1 MDNKQELRDVLVF
14 MSDQHTPYYSGFY
27 ADRCVDTPNLTRL
40 SESGVTFDECYT
52 VCPLCGPS
60 RAALLSGRRPAET
73 GIFTKSAL
81 SDTTATFLH
90 CLVEQGY
97 ETVLVGRMHF
107 IGPDQYHG
115 FTKHIAADMTPVT
128 WDTSTVRPQLRKER
142 GFYVQN
148 DTFGHGAAACAGG
161 GTSPVLEYDEFVLN
175 EALKYLS
182 EPHEK
187 PQFVFVSIY
196 GPHFP
201 YVAPVDLY
209 KKYINKVKLPE
220 NFNDDVFCPVLKN
233 YQVKMT
239 EDVALACQAAYC
251 GMIENTDRIFGRV
264 WDAFQE
270 FTEKRGTR
278 NMVMYLSDHGDQCGD
293 RHIMGKETYYEK
305 SVKIP
310 FIMAG
315 DGIVAGAR
323 VAQPA
328 SIMDIGPTIL
338 SYTGAKPLM
347 GVDGVSLA
355 DALIGRDIP
364 EHPVY
369 SEFID
374 RTDGKPFFVPYE
386 DTDEFCHSFMLRE
399 GDYKY
404 ITYQGFEKDD
414 ALFNIKQ
421 DPQERTNL
429 AASEPRVLT
438 LMKDNSRDLLMHEKA
453 AKNFRIEA
461 RVDDLLTKWEK
472 AKGYSYEDM
481 RWKGISEKA
490 GQEPEICVRNPYFEK

>member
-1 MDNKQELRDVLVF
+1 
-14 MSDQHTPYYSGFY
+14 
-27 ADRCVDTPNLTRL
+27 
-40 SESGVTFDECYT
+40 
-52 VCPLCGPS
+52 
-60 RAALLSGRRPAET
+60 
-73 GIFTKSAL
+73 
-81 SDTTATFLH
+81 
-90 CLVEQGY
+90 
-97 ETVLVGRMHF
+97 
-107 IGPDQYHG
+107 
-115 FTKHIAADMTPVT
+115 
-128 WDTSTVRPQLRKER
+128 
-142 GFYVQN
+142 
-148 DTFGHGAAACAGG
+148 
-161 GTSPVLEYDEFVLN
+161 
-175 EALKYLS
+175 
-182 EPHEK
+182 
-187 PQFVFVSIY
+187 
-196 GPHFP
+196 
-201 YVAPVDLY
+201 
-209 KKYINKVKLPE
+209 
-220 NFNDDVFCPVLKN
+220 
-233 YQVKMT
+233 
-239 EDVALACQAAYC
+239 
-251 GMIENTDRIFGRV
+251 
-264 WDAFQE
+264 
-270 FTEKRGTR
+270 
-278 NMVMYLSDHGDQCGD
+278 
-293 RHIMGKETYYEK
+293 
-305 SVKIP
+305 
-310 FIMAG
+310 
-315 DGIVAGAR
+315 
-323 VAQPA
+323 
-328 SIMDIGPTIL
+328 
-338 SYTGAKPLM
+338 M